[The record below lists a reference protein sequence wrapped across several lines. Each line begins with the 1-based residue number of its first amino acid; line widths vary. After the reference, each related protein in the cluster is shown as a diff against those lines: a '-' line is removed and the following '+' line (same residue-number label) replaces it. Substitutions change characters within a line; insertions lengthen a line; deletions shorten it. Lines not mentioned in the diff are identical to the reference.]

1 LPRKGSNIVAVL
13 WIAVAVLTIFTLVL
27 GFILLGALRR
37 TELLTWRVEQM
48 EYRTPRRVGRDGLR
62 PGTPAPDFELNSV
75 QGELVSLSK
84 FRGRQVLVVFTQ
96 GGCGPCHGLV
106 ADLKEFKKI
115 PQQILVVH
123 QGDRES
129 AIDLAGAQQP
139 AFPILL
145 HEGIELWRK
154 YEAFATPFLFLIDE
168 KGVVISRGIAHN
180 RQQVQF
186 VLDRE
191 GVQGGAAQSNESS
204 NAGGG

>member
-1 LPRKGSNIVAVL
+1 MATL
-13 WIAVAVLTIFTLVL
+13 WIAVSVLGLFTMVL
-27 GFILLGALRR
+27 GFVLLGALRR

-62 PGTPAPDFELNSV
+62 PGTPAPDFQLASLT
-75 QGELVSLSK
+75 GESLSLSQ
-84 FRGRQVLVVFTQ
+84 FRGRQVLVAFTQ

-106 ADLKEFKKI
+106 ADLKGFTRI

-129 AIDLAGAQQP
+129 AADLAGP
-139 AFPILL
+139 GDVPFPILL
-145 HEGIELWRK
+145 HEGIDLWRQ

-168 KGVVISRGIAHN
+168 QGVVISRGIAHN

-191 GVQGGAAQSNESS
+191 GVHGGAAQTDVSS
-204 NAGGG
+204 KAGDA